1 MRLRTGPAATLSWLS
16 SHLSRPSWAAAPPGM
31 TLVMKMLGSSPMC
44 GLSVPP
50 AMLKPS
56 PELPWTTKTVTM
68 TTTTK
73 TNNRWAITFSINTS
87 HRTIP
92 NCWTFI
98 GSEHKRQWR
107 MFLCSGFMWPDR
119 RFYFGVLLI
128 VVELLSLTLHFLQDF
143 TLKVTG
149 REGAEKCLCNTE
161 ENKSAQ
167 RQREGEIYVFCHY
180 RKTQTNNMLVRLSAP
195 TDFLSAAHWFRLK
208 TKILETREN

>member
-98 GSEHKRQWR
+98 GSEHKHQWR
-107 MFLCSGFMWPDR
+107 TFLCSGFMWPDR

-143 TLKVTG
+143 TLKVSERRSWKMFVQHWRKQISTATAW
-149 REGAEKCLCNTE
+149 RRDLC
-161 ENKSAQ
+161 
-167 RQREGEIYVFCHY
+167 
-180 RKTQTNNMLVRLSAP
+180 
-195 TDFLSAAHWFRLK
+195 FLSL
-208 TKILETREN
+208 